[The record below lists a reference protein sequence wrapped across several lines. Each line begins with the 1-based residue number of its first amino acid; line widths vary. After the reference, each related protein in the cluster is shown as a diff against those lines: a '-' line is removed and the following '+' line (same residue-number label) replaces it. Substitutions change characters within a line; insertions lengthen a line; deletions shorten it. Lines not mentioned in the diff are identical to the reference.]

1 MPALG
6 FIIIGHYSVNGELLK
21 EHFNTAP
28 DEAQRSNV
36 FLSDVKDVADGVP
49 TSVYMS
55 H

>member
-6 FIIIGHYSVNGELLK
+6 IVIIGHYSVNGELLK

-28 DEAQRSNV
+28 EAQRSNV